1 MGLGEAKGKRMNMGG
16 GGRGEGGY
24 NPTMELNPMRGL

>member
-16 GGRGEGGY
+16 GGEGGY

>member
-16 GGRGEGGY
+16 GGGEGGY